1 MMDGNTCIH
10 KFTTYLRH
18 ETGVNL
24 TTVKIPVGKRFITW
38 EGSPGADKTC
48 AQVCSPNLAVWPTR
62 RPAWWMSHGPPCWIY
77 VHTDEYIWKGQSI
90 YYAFSHLYLQ
100 IVEMISILLTLEWRQ
115 EKYTQR
121 SQCQQHNLRFI
132 GCRVAMAEWLAR
144 RTPNHKIVGSSPAKS
159 QVLIYGWVNQGTI
172 VATRSPHGAVLMS
185 RLAFGGTRTHDLV
198 VGSPTR

>member
-62 RPAWWMSHGPPCWIY
+62 RPAWWMSRGPPCWIY
-77 VHTDEYIWKGQSI
+77 VHTGEYIWKGQSI

-100 IVEMISILLTLEWRQ
+100 IAEMISILLTLASMKTR
-115 EKYTQR
+115 R
-121 SQCQQHNLRFI
+121 IIHN
-132 GCRVAMAEWLAR
+132 VV
-144 RTPNHKIVGSSPAKS
+144 NVSST
-159 QVLIYGWVNQGTI
+159 IYVSSGDKMTGWMDI
-172 VATRSPHGAVLMS
+172 PLMS
-185 RLAFGGTRTHDLV
+185 T
-198 VGSPTR
+198 